1 MPCTGNGDNRRGDA
15 LVSRARACAPI
26 CASLGS
32 PASPSPSRTRS
43 LVLYRFAVAAIATG
57 VVSLRDAARTF
68 ALIVVGEIA
77 YGIGVGWF
85 SLRLRRGANDQ
96 RSRSPCLHAVA
107 FSCP

>member
-1 MPCTGNGDNRRGDA
+1 VAPTDVVAPLAIVRDLGLPRRLIVVLEGEGLANDA
-15 LVSRARACAPI
+15 TA
-26 CASLGS
+26 
-32 PASPSPSRTRS
+32 

-77 YGIGVGWF
+77 YGIGVGRF
-85 SLRLRRGANDQ
+85 SLRLRRWANDQ